1 MNRFDRESLAPAV
14 LVALAALPAA
24 PAGATVYAT
33 ADAAGRALFPQAQ
46 SFDALTLN
54 LTDAQRQ
61 QVEKSAGRQAG
72 HGQLRCWAARANGV
86 VVGHV
91 FVDEVIGRQ
100 DFITYAVG
108 IDATGKLRPVEIL
121 EYRESHGGEIRNP
134 RWLAQFENRSSPA
147 ELRFGTDIKNI
158 AGATLSSEHVTAG
171 VRRIL
176 SIWQSAL
183 SPVKP

>member
-1 MNRFDRESLAPAV
+1 MTRFDRDSLAPTV

-46 SFDALTLN
+46 SFEALTL
-54 LTDAQRQ
+54 TFTAEQRQ
-61 QVEKSAGRQAG
+61 QIEKMAGRQAG
-72 HGQLRCWAARANGV
+72 HGQLRCWAARSNGV
-86 VVGHV
+86 LIGHV

-121 EYRESHGGEIRNP
+121 E
-134 RWLAQFENRSSPA
+134 
-147 ELRFGTDIKNI
+147 
-158 AGATLSSEHVTAG
+158 
-171 VRRIL
+171 
-176 SIWQSAL
+176 
-183 SPVKP
+183 